1 MRGPKHFSYIV
12 GTVAVVASAG
22 CVDDSSAA
30 QASGQQ
36 SRRQRQQAA
45 RSRQPSRPPAR
56 QPATRTPQRDTARP
70 PAPAVPAAAAAM
82 PATSPRPLPD
92 SLRFVDHPHHIQ
104 LGRTAPNPS
113 ALRLANPLEA
123 DPQVRTVGSQLYHS
137 YNCIDCHGM
146 DGSGA
151 MGPSLA
157 DGRWRFGGTSAE
169 VFESIYQG
177 RPDGM
182 PAWGGRI
189 SDADIWRLVAYVRSL
204 EVGKNVTTENFTSK
218 AQQRM
223 GH

>member
-1 MRGPKHFSYIV
+1 MTRTKQISYIV
-12 GTVAVVASAG
+12 SALVLLASAG

-36 SRRQRQQAA
+36 SRSRRQQSA
-45 RSRQPSRPPAR
+45 RPRQPAR
-56 QPATRTPQRDTARP
+56 QPARQTARPPQRDTTRRTQTAVTP
-70 PAPAVPAAAAAM
+70 PSA
-82 PATSPRPLPD
+82 PRPLPD
-92 SLRFVDHPHHIQ
+92 SLRFVDHPQHIN
-104 LGRTAPNPS
+104 LGRTVANPS
-113 ALRLANPLEA
+113 ALRLTNPFET
-123 DPQVRTVGSQLYHS
+123 DPQVRTIGSQLYHS
-137 YNCIDCHGM
+137 YNCVDCHGM

-157 DGRWRFGGTSAE
+157 DGRWRFGGTPAE

-204 EVGKNVTTENFTSK
+204 EVGKNVATENFTGK

>member
-1 MRGPKHFSYIV
+1 MRGSKHISYIV
-12 GTVAVVASAG
+12 VTLAVLASSA
-22 CVDDSSAA
+22 CVDDSNAA
-30 QASGQQ
+30 QAGGRQP
-36 SRRQRQQAA
+36 RTETQRQQAA
-45 RSRQPSRPPAR
+45 RAR
-56 QPATRTPQRDTARP
+56 QPARPDTVRNPQSAARRP
-70 PAPAVPAAAAAM
+70 P
-82 PATSPRPLPD
+82 LD
-92 SLRFVDHPHHIQ
+92 SVRFVDHPQHIQ
-104 LGRTAPNPS
+104 LGRTAPNPA
-113 ALRLANPLEA
+113 ALRLTSPFGA
-123 DPQVRTVGSQLYHS
+123 DPQVRTVGSQLYLS

-157 DGRWRFGGTSAE
+157 DGRWRFGGTANE

-177 RPDGM
+177 RPEGM

-204 EVGKNVTTENFTSK
+204 EIGKDVSTENFTGK

>member
-1 MRGPKHFSYIV
+1 MSRSKHISYIL
-12 GTVAVVASAG
+12 GTIAVVASSA

-30 QASGQQ
+30 QAGGRQTRTQ
-36 SRRQRQQAA
+36 RQRQQAA
-45 RSRQPSRPPAR
+45 RAR
-56 QPATRTPQRDTARP
+56 QPTPRDTARSP
-70 PAPAVPAAAAAM
+70 QAAAR
-82 PATSPRPLPD
+82 SPQLGPD
-92 SLRFVDHPHHIQ
+92 SVRFVEHPQYIQ
-104 LGRTAPNPS
+104 LGRIGANPT
-113 ALRLANPLEA
+113 ALRLSNPFDA

-157 DGRWRFGGTSAE
+157 DGRWRFGGSPSE

-182 PAWGGRI
+182 PSWGGRI

-204 EVGKNVTTENFTSK
+204 EAGKNVATENFTGK